1 METSSES
8 LGQKEKS
15 WIHQPQNVLCSEPF
29 SGLGGRQEGQAA
41 QEEPTLPRE
50 EARLRQ
56 LTPRQPAC
64 QGLRGELATL
74 RVPLSLELVE
84 TSG

>member
-8 LGQKEKS
+8 LGQKEEN

-29 SGLGGRQEGQAA
+29 SRVGGREEGQAA
-41 QEEPTLPRE
+41 HEEPTLPRE
-50 EARLRQ
+50 GTRLRQ
-56 LTPRQPAC
+56 LAPGQPGP

-74 RVPLSLELVE
+74 ESHCP
-84 TSG
+84 